1 MTIPKSLTLRDL
13 VLMNLVAI
21 VGLRWVATAAAA
33 GPSSVTLWL
42 LAMALFF
49 VPQGLAVA
57 ELSSR
62 FPEEGGVYVWTKR
75 AFGDFHGF
83 VCGWCYWVNNL
94 FYFPS
99 LLIFVSANTAFLV
112 AYFNPSLQLDENKPF
127 VTGLTLLILWSIA
140 GLSVVGLRAGKWL
153 QNVGGVATWIPALTL
168 VGVGALAW
176 WRFGS
181 VVEFNLSTILP
192 DFSDLPKVSF
202 FSEICFAFAGFE
214 LPAVLGGE
222 IEDPRRT
229 MPRAIVLSGMAIA
242 GIYLLGTLAVLVSLP
257 QSEITTVNGI
267 LLPIQK
273 ISATFGLEG
282 VTAICAGMIALGGCG
297 GVMAWFAGCAR
308 MPYLVG
314 VDRYLPALLA
324 KTHKRFGTPY
334 VAIVVQGGLATL
346 FTLIA
351 TAGQGTSVDTA
362 YNILVDTCVV
372 LYFIPYLYLF
382 ASLPRL
388 RKVQDTPSSE
398 SDSVT
403 PIRIGG
409 GRFGLA
415 ALAASGLGTAIL
427 AIVMTLFPP
436 PDTASVPIYLLKSI
450 SGSAIMI
457 ALGLLFYW
465 RGRRIQAQ

>member
-42 LAMALFF
+42 LAMVLFF

-112 AYFNPSLQLDENKPF
+112 AYFYPALRLDENKPF
-127 VTGLTLLILWSIA
+127 VTALTLLILWGVA
-140 GLSVVGLRAGKWL
+140 GLSVVGLRVGKWL

-168 VGVGALAW
+168 MGVGALAW

-181 VVEFNLSTILP
+181 VAQFSFSSVWP

-214 LPAVLGGE
+214 LAAVLGGE
-222 IEDPRRT
+222 IENPRRT
-229 MPRAIVLSGMAIA
+229 MPRAIVLSGFAIA

-273 ISATFGLEG
+273 ISSSFGLEG
-282 VTAICAGMIALGGCG
+282 ITAICAGMIALGGCG
-297 GVMAWFAGCAR
+297 GVMAWFASCAR

-314 VDRYLPALLA
+314 VDRYLPAALA
-324 KTHKRFGTPY
+324 KTHKKFGTPY
-334 VAIVVQGGLATL
+334 VAILAQGGLATL
-346 FTLIA
+346 FTFIA

-388 RKVQDTPSSE
+388 RQAEDTPAAE
-398 SDSVT
+398 GDAIA

-409 GRFGLA
+409 GRLGLA
-415 ALAASGLGTAIL
+415 VVAICGLGTAIL

-436 PDTASVPIYLLKSI
+436 PDTASVALYLLKSI
-450 SGSAIMI
+450 SGSAVM
-457 ALGLLFYW
+457 LGLGFFFYW
-465 RGRRIQAQ
+465 RGRRTVKV